1 MSYKTSKQKTAALAM
16 VGVVV
21 AAALVAAV
29 SFAPIAASA
38 QERPSGQDARI
49 HRPGTASGSGIATD
63 ADTGDDF
70 RSALRAIWHYDNST
84 DERTMSRGT
93 IVISVNEERI
103 AYSFMPDTWEIEVA
117 EDGLTFEAS
126 GQVENSDGKV
136 FDVSLNG
143 YLGGPVGFMKRIGTT
158 WSVDGEM
165 TGEDTEYDL
174 HYVVIAHLGRLAVV
188 EE

>member
-1 MSYKTSKQKTAALAM
+1 MSYKTSKQKTATLAM

-38 QERPSGQDARI
+38 QERSGEDVRI
-49 HRPGTASGSGIATD
+49 QRLRTASGAGIATD
-63 ADTGDDF
+63 VATGDDF
-70 RSALRAIWHYDNST
+70 RSGFRAIWHYDNST
-84 DERTMSRGT
+84 DERIMSRGS
-93 IVISVNEERI
+93 IVISVDEERI
-103 AYSFMPDTWEIEVA
+103 IYTIVPDTWKIEVA

-126 GQVENSDGKV
+126 GQAENSHGEA

-143 YLGGPVGFMKRIGTT
+143 YLGGPVGFIKRIGTT

-165 TGEDTEYDL
+165 IGEDAEYDL
-174 HYVVIAHLGRLAVV
+174 HYVLVAHLGRLALV

>member
-1 MSYKTSKQKTAALAM
+1 M

-38 QERPSGQDARI
+38 QERPSVQDARI

-70 RSALRAIWHYDNST
+70 RSAFRAIWYYGSGT
-84 DERTMSRGT
+84 DERIVSRGT
-93 IVISVNEERI
+93 IVISVEGERVT
-103 AYSFMPDTWEIEVA
+103 YSFLPDSWEIEVA

-126 GQVENSDGKV
+126 GQVENSDGEV

-158 WSVDGEM
+158 WSVDGVM
-165 TGEDTEYDL
+165 TGEDRAYEL
-174 HYVVIAHLGRLAVV
+174 HYVVIAHLSRLAVV

>member
-1 MSYKTSKQKTAALAM
+1 MSYKTSKQKTAAIAM

-38 QERPSGQDARI
+38 QERPSGVDI
-49 HRPGTASGSGIATD
+49 HRFRTASGAGIATD
-63 ADTGDDF
+63 IDPGDDF
-70 RSALRAIWHYDNST
+70 RSAIRAIWTYNNST
-84 DERTMSRGT
+84 DERTMTRGS
-93 IVISVNEERI
+93 IVISVDGERVGYQFV
-103 AYSFMPDTWEIEVA
+103 ADTWELEVA

-158 WSVDGEM
+158 WSVDGVM
-165 TGEDTEYDL
+165 TGEDREYEL
-174 HYVVIAHLGRLAVV
+174 HYVIIAHLGRLAVV

>member
-38 QERPSGQDARI
+38 QERPSGEDVRM
-49 HRPGTASGSGIATD
+49 HRLRTASGSGIATD
-63 ADTGDDF
+63 VNTGDDF
-70 RSALRAIWHYDNST
+70 RSAFRAIWHYDNST

-93 IVISVNEERI
+93 IVISVDEERI
-103 AYSFMPDTWEIEVA
+103 TYTMLPETWEIEVA
-117 EDGLTFEAS
+117 EDGLTFEAN
-126 GQVENSDGKV
+126 GQVQNSDSEV

-143 YLGGPVGFMKRIGTT
+143 YLGGPVGFIKRIGTT
-158 WSVDGEM
+158 WSVDGVM
-165 TGEDTEYDL
+165 MGEDREYEL
-174 HYVVIAHLGRLAVV
+174 HYVVIAHLGRPAVI

>member
-1 MSYKTSKQKTAALAM
+1 
-16 VGVVV
+16 
-21 AAALVAAV
+21 
-29 SFAPIAASA
+29 
-38 QERPSGQDARI
+38 
-49 HRPGTASGSGIATD
+49 
-63 ADTGDDF
+63 
-70 RSALRAIWHYDNST
+70 
-84 DERTMSRGT
+84 MSRGT

>member
-1 MSYKTSKQKTAALAM
+1 MSNNKMSKQKTAALAM

-38 QERPSGQDARI
+38 QERGNEDVRV
-49 HRPGTASGSGIATD
+49 HKFRTASGSGVVTD
-63 ADTGDDF
+63 IETGEDS
-70 RSALRAIWHYDNST
+70 RSAFRAIWHNDNSKG
-84 DERTMSRGT
+84 ERIVQRGV
-93 IVISVNEERI
+93 IVILVDEERVN
-103 AYSFMPDTWEIEVA
+103 YVMLPDTWKIEGG

-126 GQVENSDGKV
+126 GQVENGGRV

-143 YLGGPVGFMKRIGTT
+143 YLGGPVGFVKRVGTT
-158 WSVDGEM
+158 WSVDGVM
-165 TGEDTEYDL
+165 AGEEREYEL
-174 HYVVIAHLGRLAVV
+174 HYVMIAHLGRLAVI